1 MRRDVASWVRTCIP
15 CQRAKVHKH
24 TTAPIGTYQNPDA
37 RFDHIHIDI
46 VGPLPYSE
54 GKQYLLTAIDRFTRW
69 PEAFPLTDISAQS
82 CARTLC
88 ENWIC
93 RFGVPTRI
101 TTDRGTQFESALFT
115 SLRELLGMQRI
126 RTTAYHPP
134 SNGIVERFHRR
145 LKEALKWHNATWT
158 EALPLVLLGIRND
171 IKEGIEAAPSELV
184 CGTTLRLPADL
195 VEVHDRQLQHP
206 TTDFVANLKT
216 RMQTIQFTKTTC
228 RKEQQV
234 YVPRSLHTAKFVFVR
249 VDSVKKPLQPP
260 YDGPYRVLSTGD
272 NTSKSSFE
280 ANQTQSLLTG

>member
-82 CARTLC
+82 CAKTLC

-101 TTDRGTQFESALFT
+101 TTDRGTQFESALLSSKT
-115 SLRELLGMQRI
+115 IRHATHPNHSLSPIKQRNCGKI
-126 RTTAYHPP
+126 
-134 SNGIVERFHRR
+134 
-145 LKEALKWHNATWT
+145 
-158 EALPLVLLGIRND
+158 
-171 IKEGIEAAPSELV
+171 PSEAERSSEMSQCNV
-184 CGTTLRLPADL
+184 
-195 VEVHDRQLQHP
+195 DR
-206 TTDFVANLKT
+206 
-216 RMQTIQFTKTTC
+216 
-228 RKEQQV
+228 
-234 YVPRSLHTAKFVFVR
+234 
-249 VDSVKKPLQPP
+249 
-260 YDGPYRVLSTGD
+260 STSISSPGD
-272 NTSKSSFE
+272 QK
-280 ANQTQSLLTG
+280 